1 MTGSCPAPFRK
12 RWAVK
17 AAMLLGLLSSTAG
30 CTRWYD
36 PEAMVPTTQAWQRIS
51 PEQAPVVFARDA
63 SAVILSARR
72 QTFGRLTE
80 TYEITLEN
88 PTVLPGE
95 NGIRMEVR
103 RRPTSMLAS
112 LTTMSEPFAT
122 PRYDEKL
129 MNSRLQAEF
138 PTLKTKIESDLR
150 QNRYGLYSY
159 ATATDGYVTCVLA
172 WQVIDDYTRML
183 PPNFALLRTEYRFCA
198 PDEKPARL
206 LALFDRATLFFGGH
220 MMPETDMGAGQ
231 LGRID
236 AGMPVSLLPSR
247 SVSAARTVSAPVARA
262 ISEPVTRLMS
272 EPDDDQT
279 LDFSNP
285 AHARTM
291 QRLLKDLGLYD
302 GQIDGIWGPKSR
314 QALKDYRK
322 SIG

>member
-1 MTGSCPAPFRK
+1 MTGSCPAPFHK
-12 RWAVK
+12 PWAVK

-63 SAVILSARR
+63 SATILSARR
-72 QTFGRLTE
+72 QSFGKLTE

-112 LTTMSEPFAT
+112 LTTLSEPFAT

-138 PTLKTKIESDLR
+138 PTLKTRIEPDLR

-172 WQVIDDYTRML
+172 WQVIDDYSRML
-183 PPNFALLRTEYRFCA
+183 PPDFALLRTEYRFCA

-220 MMPETDMGAGQ
+220 MMPETDLGAGQ
-231 LGRID
+231 LGID
-236 AGMPVSLLPSR
+236 AGVPVSLLPSR
-247 SVSAARTVSAPVARA
+247 SAPAAKTVNAS
-262 ISEPVTRLMS
+262 VTRAVS
-272 EPDDDQT
+272 VPDDDQT

-314 QALKDYRK
+314 EALKDYRK